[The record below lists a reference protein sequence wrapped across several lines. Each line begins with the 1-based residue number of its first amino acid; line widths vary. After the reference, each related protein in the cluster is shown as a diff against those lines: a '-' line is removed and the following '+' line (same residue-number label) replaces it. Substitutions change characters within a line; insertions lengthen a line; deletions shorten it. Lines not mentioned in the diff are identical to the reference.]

1 MQALVIPGSLAC
13 KNLAALSG
21 CVQISSSDVV
31 QRITLTKEQAHPC
44 RTAVRVLPLKIS
56 AMPNLYD
63 TLIAILREHWKTHN
77 YAYPQRIELSAS
89 DLQVLSDE
97 RTLVN
102 ETMNFKLT
110 DGWEASFHGTPVQ
123 LGDVSCV
130 IDLHGAFIPVVAVH
144 TYEQA

>member
-1 MQALVIPGSLAC
+1 M
-13 KNLAALSG
+13 
-21 CVQISSSDVV
+21 
-31 QRITLTKEQAHPC
+31 
-44 RTAVRVLPLKIS
+44 LPLKIS

-77 YAYPQRIELSAS
+77 NAYPQRIELSAS
-89 DLQVLSDE
+89 DMQVLSDE
-97 RTLVN
+97 RALVN

-144 TYEQA
+144 TDEQA